1 MPILLKLFE
10 KTEVEETLLKTFCNT
25 TVTKVI
31 TTKENYKLISS
42 VNIDRNIFN
51 KILAT

>member
-25 TVTKVI
+25 TVTKDI
-31 TTKENYKLISS
+31 TTKENYKLISL

-51 KILAT
+51 KILAN